1 MRTQCNLSI
10 KQAQLRSVE
19 PAEIRVGL
27 QVGEDRHGRVFAYD
41 KVILVSARLGDKVKQ
56 SVADSCCHPNTCTPQ
71 SQRHCVHAE
80 QLARLAHL
88 TNLAHLAH
96 LYFTMDSDL

>member
-1 MRTQCNLSI
+1 M
-10 KQAQLRSVE
+10 E

-56 SVADSCCHPNTCTPQ
+56 SVAVVAVIPTLALHKVNAIASMPN
-71 SQRHCVHAE
+71 S
-80 QLARLAHL
+80 
-88 TNLAHLAH
+88 
-96 LYFTMDSDL
+96 